1 MYDSA
6 QFFDLLD
13 LFENWLFPNW
23 KQFFLHPKI
32 LCFFGWE
39 PGKICIIM
47 NCLQQAD
54 HVRYK
59 NEYRVYFSMSMF
71 FYNVFQVIS
80 LILLSPLLL
89 VKAIISPKYR
99 GRILLRLGFGLE
111 ELTQKLPENG
121 KRIWVHALSVGEVLS
136 AQPLVRELRLAY
148 PDVGLIFSAST
159 KTGEEL
165 SRDVMAKEVDLF
177 VPFPFDL
184 YGVALKFIHFI
195 KADLFILIE
204 TDFWPNFLH
213 ILDSQNTPA
222 ILVNGRI
229 SQSSFARYQRFR
241 FIFLPMFKIFR
252 FISMQT
258 TADAEKMIHLGVDAD
273 RVKALGNL
281 KYDAVLPDTV
291 GWEQEQRPTSFYR
304 QQFGISAEKIVW
316 IAGSTH
322 AGEEVTILSAY
333 KRLSLLFPNL
343 FLVVAPRNVERGREI
358 KEIADNLGLTVRQR
372 SAPLHDEEF
381 PGAPLLILDTMGE
394 LSRMYSFCDIAF
406 IGGSLVPD
414 GGHNPLEPAAFGKPV
429 LFGPYMDDFTEISS
443 DLLGKNAAIVCH
455 DDDDIFEVLKQ
466 LLVNGPLRQEMGAQG
481 QALVLQHRGVTRR
494 HLEIINFLLDSK

>member
-1 MYDSA
+1 
-6 QFFDLLD
+6 
-13 LFENWLFPNW
+13 
-23 KQFFLHPKI
+23 
-32 LCFFGWE
+32 
-39 PGKICIIM
+39 
-47 NCLQQAD
+47 
-54 HVRYK
+54 
-59 NEYRVYFSMSMF
+59 MSMF
-71 FYNVFQVIS
+71 FYNILQITS

-99 GRILLRLGFGLE
+99 GRVLLRLGFGLE
-111 ELTQKLPENG
+111 ELTQKLPEG
-121 KRIWVHALSVGEVLS
+121 EKHIWIHALSVGEVLS
-136 AQPLVRELRLAY
+136 AQPLVRALRATY
-148 PDVGLIFSAST
+148 PDMGLIFSAST

-165 SRDVMAKEVDLF
+165 SRHVMTEEVDLF

-184 YGVALKFIHFI
+184 YGVVKKFIHCI
-195 KADLFILIE
+195 GADLFILIE

-213 ILDSQNTPA
+213 ILDKQNTPA

-229 SQSSFARYQRFR
+229 SQNSFARYQRLR
-241 FIFLPMFKIFR
+241 FIFLPMFRIFR

-258 TADAEKMIHLGVDAD
+258 KADAEKMINLGVDAD

-291 GWEQEQRPTSFYR
+291 GWEKEQRPISFYR
-304 QQFGISAEKIVW
+304 QQFGISTEKVVW

-333 KRLSLLFPNL
+333 KRLSLLFPDL
-343 FLVVAPRNVERGREI
+343 FLVVAPRKVERGREI
-358 KEIADNLGLTVRQR
+358 KEIADSLGLTVRQR
-372 SAPLHDEEF
+372 TAPLHDEEF

-414 GGHNPLEPAAFGKPV
+414 GGHNPLEPAAFGKPI

-443 DLLGKNAAIVCH
+443 DLLEKNAAVVCH
-455 DDDDIFEVLKQ
+455 DEDDLFEILKQ
-466 LLVNGPLRQEMGAQG
+466 LLVNGQLRNELGERAQS
-481 QALVLQHRGVTRR
+481 LVLQHRGVTKR
-494 HLEIINFLLDSK
+494 HLEIIDFLINSE